1 MEHFTSLWWKEYL
14 SFTTSPPAET
24 DIPPNVE
31 QPKQVATSKKK
42 YVELLL
48 NSFVVKGP
56 AKINI
61 EDFRT
66 SLLLWVF

>member
-14 SFTTSPPAET
+14 SFTTSPPAEK

-48 NSFVVKGP
+48 NGYFVEGP
-56 AKINI
+56 AKINT
-61 EDFRT
+61 EDFLT
-66 SLLLWVF
+66 SLLL